1 MGITPP
7 KSETA
12 MSRMSS
18 ECDGSNHAAHTCHC
32 EEEHEHLPRKER
44 VRTMMLSNSLQWP
57 NKIGAQRKAAH
68 PSPMGRRQ
76 WSAQRC
82 AEQQKVR
89 KFQDQLDA

>member
-1 MGITPP
+1 
-7 KSETA
+7 
-12 MSRMSS
+12 
-18 ECDGSNHAAHTCHC
+18 
-32 EEEHEHLPRKER
+32 
-44 VRTMMLSNSLQWP
+44 MMLSNSLQWP

-89 KFQDQLDA
+89 KLLLGVTCAASFRVSANGGAVQAKGSSCVHNTGYSCGGD